1 MTAAIP
7 TLPGAL
13 PSHPTGDMTLTG
25 GRVVTPDGVCWADV
39 TVRGGRIAEVHES
52 APGRVA
58 VDAVDLDGRWLLPG
72 FVDLHVHGGDGAQFN
87 TRDVAEVQRA
97 AAFHARHGT
106 TALLAT
112 TVAAPVGELLDAL
125 TAIGAAA
132 AAPAAA
138 SAQVLGAHLEG
149 PFLSR
154 RRPGAMEADHFL
166 DPAAPGDAAAPGAP
180 AAADA
185 PGMPLIEAVDR
196 LLAGGPVRSISLAP
210 ELPGALELTRR
221 AVARGVLVSLAHTDA
236 GAAEARAAID
246 AGARAVTH
254 AFNAMRPL
262 HHREPGLIGVAL
274 DRDELTC
281 ELICDGVHVDPTVVR
296 LLLRLKGPQRTAL
309 VTDAIEA
316 TGLPDG
322 DYRLGDRAVCVRAG
336 RATLP
341 GAETIAGATLTMD
354 AAVRNAVL
362 FGEATVADAARM
374 AATTP
379 AELLGIDDVKGSIAP
394 GRDADLVVLDGDLSL
409 HRVLVRGRWV

>member
-1 MTAAIP
+1 MTAAVEAP
-7 TLPGAL
+7 SGAA
-13 PSHPTGDMTLTG
+13 TDMTLTG
-25 GRVVTPDGVCWADV
+25 GRVVTPDGVRWADV
-39 TVRGGRIAEVHES
+39 TIRGGRIAEVSEQ

-58 VDAVDLDGRWLLPG
+58 VDAVDLGGRWLLPG

-125 TAIGAAA
+125 TAIGAAT
-132 AAPAAA
+132 AAPAAGA
-138 SAQVLGAHLEG
+138 AQVLGAHLEG

-154 RRPGAMEADHFL
+154 RRPGAMEQAHFL
-166 DPAAPGDAAAPGAP
+166 EPAQAPDAV
-180 AAADA
+180 
-185 PGMPLIEAVDR
+185 ER

-210 ELPGALELTRR
+210 ELPGALELTRA
-221 AVARGVLVSLAHTDA
+221 AVARGVVVSLAHTDA
-236 GAAEARAAID
+236 DEAQARAAID

-274 DRDELTC
+274 ERDELTC

-296 LLLRLKGPQRTAL
+296 LLLRLKGPRRTAL

-322 DYRLGDRAVCVRAG
+322 DYRLGDRAVCVRGG

-341 GAETIAGATLTMD
+341 GEQTIAGATLTMD

-362 FGEATVADAARM
+362 LGEATVADAARM

-394 GRDADLVVLDGDLSL
+394 GRDADLVVLDDDLAVA
-409 HRVLVRGRWV
+409 RVLARGQWV

>member
-1 MTAAIP
+1 
-7 TLPGAL
+7 
-13 PSHPTGDMTLTG
+13 MTLTG
-25 GRVVTPDGVCWADV
+25 GRVVTPDGVRWADV
-39 TVRGGRIAEVHES
+39 TVRGGRIAEVCES

-58 VDAVDLDGRWLLPG
+58 VDAVDHDGRWLLPG

-125 TAIGAAA
+125 TAIGAAT
-132 AAPAAA
+132 AAPAAGA
-138 SAQVLGAHLEG
+138 AQVLGAHLEG

-154 RRPGAMEADHFL
+154 RRPGAMDPAHFL
-166 DPAAPGDAAAPGAP
+166 EPAQAPDA
-180 AAADA
+180 
-185 PGMPLIEAVDR
+185 VQR

-210 ELPGALELTRR
+210 ELPGALELTRA

-236 GAAEARAAID
+236 DEAQARAALD

-281 ELICDGVHVDPTVVR
+281 ELIADGVHVDATIMR
-296 LLLRLKGPQRTAL
+296 LLLRLKGPRRTAL

-341 GAETIAGATLTMD
+341 GEETIAGATLTMD

-362 FGEATVADAARM
+362 LGEATVADAARM

-379 AELLGIDDVKGSIAP
+379 AELLGVADVKGSIAP
-394 GRDADLVVLDGDLSL
+394 GRDADLVVLDGDLTVA
-409 HRVLVRGRWV
+409 RVLARGQWV